1 MTPDTP
7 DTSTWPASTPD
18 GSTDRS
24 PDGSAPRRVRN
35 LTLREQVFEHL
46 REEIL
51 ANRIKPGTEL
61 TEQALSSSLE
71 VSRGPVREA
80 LGMLA
85 SEGLVKIVPRRGATV
100 TELTA
105 EEFIDAYQVRE
116 ALEMLAVRLA
126 VPRMDDVALQR
137 LRELHESM
145 VELAQDGE
153 VRAFFDANAS
163 FHQFLVESSGNRRLQ
178 EIYRLIMSD
187 MGRYRARSLALR
199 GTLAKSVAEHAAIL
213 DAVLVGDAEC
223 AAQLMADHIEVPQRL
238 EEEAGEQEP
247 AEGEQEP
254 AAAQDRGARQR

>member
-1 MTPDTP
+1 MTPDIPDVRTP
-7 DTSTWPASTPD
+7 NASTLT
-18 GSTDRS
+18 GSL
-24 PDGSAPRRVRN
+24 DGSAPPRRVRN

-105 EEFIDAYQVRE
+105 AEFIDAYQVRE
-116 ALEMLAVRLA
+116 ALETLAVRLA
-126 VPRMDDVALQR
+126 VPRMGEAALQR
-137 LRELHESM
+137 LRELQESM
-145 VELAQDGE
+145 VKLAQDGE
-153 VRAFFDANAS
+153 VQAFFEANAT
-163 FHQFLVESSGNRRLQ
+163 FHQFLVESAGNSRLQ

-213 DAVLVGDAEC
+213 DAVLAGDAER

-238 EEEAGEQEP
+238 EEEAGESTDLTDQSTTQQ
-247 AEGEQEP
+247 G
-254 AAAQDRGARQR
+254 GVL

>member
-1 MTPDTP
+1 MNADS
-7 DTSTWPASTPD
+7 DTSP
-18 GSTDRS
+18 
-24 PDGSAPRRVRN
+24 APRRVRN

-51 ANRIKPGTEL
+51 SNRIKPGSEL
-61 TEQALSSSLE
+61 TEQALSRDLE

-116 ALEMLAVRLA
+116 ALETLAIRLA
-126 VPRMDDVALQR
+126 VPRLGKDELDR
-137 LRELHESM
+137 LRDLQETM
-145 VELAQDGE
+145 VEQAQAGE
-153 VRAFFDANAS
+153 VQAFFDTNAL
-163 FHQFLVESSGNRRLQ
+163 FHQGLVESSGNRRLQ

-199 GTLAKSVAEHAAIL
+199 GTLAKSVAEHAGIL
-213 DAVLVGDAEC
+213 DAVSAGDADR
-223 AAQLMADHIEVPQRL
+223 AAQLMADHIEVPQRV
-238 EEEAGEQEP
+238 EEESGDQPELIDQ
-247 AEGEQEP
+247 
-254 AAAQDRGARQR
+254 